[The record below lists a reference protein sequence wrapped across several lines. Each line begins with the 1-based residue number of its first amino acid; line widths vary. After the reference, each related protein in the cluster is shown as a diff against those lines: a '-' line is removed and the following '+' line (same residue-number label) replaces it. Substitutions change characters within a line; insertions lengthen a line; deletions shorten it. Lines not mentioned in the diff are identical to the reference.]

1 MQPIKFI
8 VNRVVSPAVK
18 KRGFLNGRIL
28 LEWEQIV
35 GPKFSQFTK
44 PIKVFF
50 RPGYRR
56 YGVLHL
62 AVSPSFAL
70 LVDHAKDLIIEQIN
84 SYFGYQAVSSL
95 MLKQVPFTTP
105 LAPSSRPLTK
115 LDEEESAMTDGAPA
129 SVSDAI
135 QQWHQLFLATRKTVK

>member
-8 VNRVVSPAVK
+8 VNRVVSPVVK

-35 GPKFSQFTK
+35 GLKFSGFTQ

-84 SYFGYQAVSSL
+84 SYFGYQAVASL
-95 MLKQVPFTTP
+95 MLKQVPFT
-105 LAPSSRPLTK
+105 ANQAQGSHPLTK
-115 LDEEESAMTDGAPA
+115 DAKAKIDIAEEVPENVA
-129 SVSDAI
+129 DAI
-135 QQWHQLFLATRKTVK
+135 QQWHQLFLAAREIS